1 MLLSDRV
8 ALITGGAGGIGRGIA
23 LQFADEGCA
32 VAIAD
37 IDVKNAGE
45 TINEVARKGRAGL
58 AIQCDV
64 TDGRQVK
71 QTVEKVISQFG
82 KIDILVNNA
91 GGMPASP
98 PLEEITEDLWDK
110 VVDLNLKSGFLF
122 CQAVAPYMKE
132 KRYGKIINISSM
144 GAINPPKH
152 SVHYNAAK
160 AGVIGLTYDLA
171 YALAP
176 FNINVNVIV
185 PGLIRT
191 AFYDRLVGPM
201 KGGEKDAF
209 FASLA
214 KMVPLK
220 RIGAPED
227 IAGAALFLASKL
239 GAYVTGTS
247 ILVSG
252 GMPLAP
258 QNIA

>member
-23 LQFADEGCA
+23 LQFAEEGCSI
-32 VAIAD
+32 AIAD
-37 IDVKNAGE
+37 VDEENASE
-45 TINEVARKGRAGL
+45 TVDEVAKKGRPGL
-58 AIQCDV
+58 VLQCDA
-64 TDGRQVK
+64 TDSEQIK
-71 QTVEKVISQFG
+71 KAVEKVISQFG

-98 PLEEITEDLWDK
+98 PLENITEELWDR

-122 CQAVAPYMKE
+122 CQAVVPYMKE
-132 KRYGKIINISSM
+132 KRYGKIINISSI
-144 GAINPPKH
+144 GAINPPRH
-152 SVHYNAAK
+152 SLHYNSAK

-176 FNINVNVIV
+176 FNINVNVIL

-191 AFYDRLVGPM
+191 AFYDKLVGPM
-201 KGGEKDAF
+201 KDGDKDAF
-209 FASLA
+209 FAGLA
-214 KMVPLK
+214 KMVPLQ
-220 RIGAPED
+220 RIGTPED
-227 IAGAALFLASKL
+227 VAGAALFLASRL

-247 ILVSG
+247 IFVSG

-258 QNIA
+258 QSIA

>member
-23 LQFADEGCA
+23 LQFAEEGCS

-37 IDVKNAGE
+37 IEANNAVKTVE
-45 TINEVARKGRAGL
+45 EVVKRGREGL
-58 AIQCDV
+58 AIQCDA
-64 TDGRQVK
+64 TDSRQIK
-71 QTVEKVISQFG
+71 NAVERVIHRFG

-122 CQAVAPYMKE
+122 CQAAVPHMKE
-132 KRYGKIINISSM
+132 KKYGRIINISSI

-152 SVHYNAAK
+152 SVHYNSAK
-160 AGVIGLTYDLA
+160 AGVIGMTYDLA
-171 YALAP
+171 YTLAP

-201 KGGEKDAF
+201 KEEDKDAF
-209 FASLA
+209 FAGLA

-220 RIGAPED
+220 RIGTPED
-227 IAGAALFLASKL
+227 IAGAALFLASRL
-239 GAYVTGTS
+239 GSYVTGTS
-247 ILVSG
+247 IFVSG
-252 GMPLAP
+252 GMPLSA
-258 QNIA
+258 QT